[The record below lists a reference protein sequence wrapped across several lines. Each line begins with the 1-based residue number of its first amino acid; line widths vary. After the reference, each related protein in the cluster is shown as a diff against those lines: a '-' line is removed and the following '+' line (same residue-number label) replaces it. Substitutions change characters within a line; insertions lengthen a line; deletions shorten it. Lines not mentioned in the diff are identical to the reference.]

1 MGEWYRLLKDLG
13 QLGFNFNTVLLV
25 LAILLLWL
33 GKERVARIFGRAV
46 SREPDITII
55 NPVAT
60 KSGATIEKQDEILQ
74 TLKAGKPGDT
84 FSREVCD
91 LKHYQIEE
99 RLKSGDSRFGEI
111 QRDIGDIKQTNASN
125 NSTLESIKGTL
136 CGIQDFL
143 NIPVSKRR

>member
-1 MGEWYRLLKDLG
+1 MGEWYKLLKDLG

-55 NPVAT
+55 NPAAT
-60 KSGATIEKQDEILQ
+60 KSGATIEKQNEILQ
-74 TLKAGKPGDT
+74 TLRAGKPGDT
-84 FSREVCD
+84 FSRELCD

-99 RLKSGDSRFGEI
+99 KLKQGDGRFGEI
-111 QRDIGDIKQTNASN
+111 QKDIGEIKLNNATNTTN
-125 NSTLESIKGTL
+125 LGSIKDTL